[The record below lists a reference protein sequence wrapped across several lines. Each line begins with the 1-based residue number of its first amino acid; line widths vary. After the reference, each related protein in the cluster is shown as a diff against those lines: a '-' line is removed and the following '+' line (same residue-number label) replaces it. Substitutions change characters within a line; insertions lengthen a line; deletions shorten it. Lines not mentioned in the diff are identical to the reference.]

1 MVMFTNWLM
10 IGLII
15 KFHFRLK
22 NNCLQV
28 RVLLLLMHHRT
39 CSKRTCASL
48 RSAGYENSLP
58 L

>member
-15 KFHFRLK
+15 KIKFHFRLK
-22 NNCLQV
+22 KTTVCKWEYCCCLCIIGPAQRERV
-28 RVLLLLMHHRT
+28 RR
-39 CSKRTCASL
+39 
-48 RSAGYENSLP
+48 AGYENSLP